1 MMAMSYICTVKGSIR
16 WLHVATEN
24 LICDQCNDETIL
36 IKIYLTI
43 LNYHFIQSILSLAHF
58 EWPSIPS

>member
-58 EWPSIPS
+58 E